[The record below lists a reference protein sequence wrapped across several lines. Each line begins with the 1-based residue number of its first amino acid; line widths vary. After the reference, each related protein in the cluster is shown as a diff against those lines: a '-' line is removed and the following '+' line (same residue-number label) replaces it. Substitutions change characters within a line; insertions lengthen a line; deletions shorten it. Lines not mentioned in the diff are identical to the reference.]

1 MNHYNIKI
9 LMMTQINQYQ
19 IIYNMDEILA
29 YLNIYIYITIIYSNS
44 LNNNQS
50 IFVYMNFNIN
60 RSIIEIKLNKYIIYI
75 KL

>member
-44 LNNNQS
+44 SNNNQS